1 MSSPP
6 STNCHVSLCYK
17 AASSSV
23 SLGHPLTPLQ
33 HQGGWFLPNPT
44 NPWGMVGNVV
54 PKARLQGAGQHCQ
67 PRMVLQGLEV
77 KTNLL
82 RQQLCFISHEISRHP
97 PTAAAATGAELV
109 VPHCALLSCPSN
121 HWYPAECVSN
131 LRGTLPCLICKFCTT
146 TVLLRDCIQARLWL
160 IPIY

>member
-23 SLGHPLTPLQ
+23 SLGHLLTPLQ

-82 RQQLCFISHEISRHP
+82 RQQLCLISHEISRHP
-97 PTAAAATGAELV
+97 QQRLPLELSWWCHTVPCSPAHPTTGTQRSAFPTSEGLCPASFV
-109 VPHCALLSCPSN
+109 SFVPPQS
-121 HWYPAECVSN
+121 Y
-131 LRGTLPCLICKFCTT
+131 
-146 TVLLRDCIQARLWL
+146 
-160 IPIY
+160 